1 MKILIRRCTLLSLVA
16 LASYTLGASQT
27 PAVADRVYTLD
38 SLVTGS
44 SEYYVPRE
52 ITSEVLLR
60 LLAGTPS
67 LEAQLIDFYSR
78 GGLDVL
84 PDRSLLLT
92 RLLMPRPWPTPPKTL
107 MVRPR
112 LSIEVSPERLGS
124 LREQPQPR
132 GEEYRREAA
141 LSLLGQFVASSVR
154 LYPGYFS
161 TEGNQPTQSLA
172 LATPSGES
180 VERALENYV
189 QDTKPAPI
197 YLPEKRD
204 YAELRERSWV
214 PGLESTIQF
223 SQNRV
228 SDNWYKG
235 GASNLNLY
243 MRNYLS
249 LSYIK
254 DRVLWKNELESK
266 LSIYNA
272 DKDLVHRY
280 RIADD
285 LLRLR
290 SNYGIRAFHK
300 IYYTLDGELRTQ
312 IFHSY
317 QENKTS
323 LQSDFFAPFTV
334 NVGLGLKYDLTKKST
349 KVYGRLFHLSVNVA
363 PLSYTYR
370 GTSNRTSRPLPR
382 QDLVPALRLDDPCQL
397 GVEAQPLHDLELSP
411 LLQYLLSGYRAG
423 VGEYPRYGSD
433 PILLY
438 TAQSQ
443 PPLRRCRPSSQ
454 DVEQVPTV
462 QRAPQLWLQLSP
474 LIPPSPLSMSLPL
487 PGYSGC
493 TPSHSKIGDRLMS
506 PVGVS

>member
-1 MKILIRRCTLLSLVA
+1 M
-16 LASYTLGASQT
+16 
-27 PAVADRVYTLD
+27 
-38 SLVTGS
+38 
-44 SEYYVPRE
+44 
-52 ITSEVLLR
+52 
-60 LLAGTPS
+60 
-67 LEAQLIDFYSR
+67 SR
-78 GGLDVL
+78 T
-84 PDRSLLLT
+84 RS
-92 RLLMPRPWPTPPKTL
+92 
-107 MVRPR
+107 
-112 LSIEVSPERLGS
+112 
-124 LREQPQPR
+124 
-132 GEEYRREAA
+132 
-141 LSLLGQFVASSVR
+141 
-154 LYPGYFS
+154 
-161 TEGNQPTQSLA
+161 
-172 LATPSGES
+172 
-180 VERALENYV
+180 
-189 QDTKPAPI
+189 
-197 YLPEKRD
+197 LPEKRD

-266 LSIYNA
+266 LNVYNA

-285 LLRLR
+285 LLRLH

-370 GTSNRTSRPLPR
+370 GTSNRNI
-382 QDLVPALRLDDPCQL
+382 DLGRH
-397 GVEAQPLHDLELSP
+397 GLSP
-411 LLQYLLSGYRAG
+411 DKTWYQRFGSTIHANWEWKLNLYMTWSSRLYFNTSYQATELEWENTLDMALTRYFSTRLNLNLRFDDAVRPAKTWNKYLQYNELLSFGFNYR
-423 VGEYPRYGSD
+423 
-433 PILLY
+433 L
-438 TAQSQ
+438 
-443 PPLRRCRPSSQ
+443 
-454 DVEQVPTV
+454 
-462 QRAPQLWLQLSP
+462 
-474 LIPPSPLSMSLPL
+474 
-487 PGYSGC
+487 
-493 TPSHSKIGDRLMS
+493 
-506 PVGVS
+506 

>member
-1 MKILIRRCTLLSLVA
+1 MNILIRRYTLLALVA
-16 LASYTLGASQT
+16 LVSYTLGESQT
-27 PAVADRVYTLD
+27 PTVADQVYTLD
-38 SLVTGS
+38 SLSKGT

-52 ITSEVLLR
+52 VTSDVLLE
-60 LLAGTPS
+60 LLATTPS

-78 GGLDVL
+78 GGLDAQ
-84 PDRSLLLT
+84 PTRSLLMA
-92 RLLMPRPWPTPPKTL
+92 RLMMPRPWPAPSRSLL
-107 MVRPR
+107 MRPR
-112 LSIEVSPERLGS
+112 LSVEVSPERLYS
-124 LREQPQPR
+124 LHEMPR
-132 GEEYRREAA
+132 PSAEDYRREAA
-141 LSLLGQFVASSVR
+141 LSLLGQFAAASVKRNPSSFASESSQHS
-154 LYPGYFS
+154 P
-161 TEGNQPTQSLA
+161 SLT
-172 LATPSGES
+172 LVKPSGES
-180 VERALENYV
+180 IERALEGYV
-189 QDTKPAPI
+189 QDTKLAPI
-197 YLPEKRD
+197 QLPEKQD
-204 YAELRERSWV
+204 YMELRERSWV

-266 LSIYNA
+266 LSVYNA

-285 LLRLR
+285 LLRLS

-349 KVYGRLFHLSVNVA
+349 KVYGRLFHLWVNVA

-370 GTSNRTSRPLPR
+370 GTSNRNI
-382 QDLVPALRLDDPCQL
+382 DLGRH
-397 GVEAQPLHDLELSP
+397 GLSP
-411 LLQYLLSGYRAG
+411 DKTWYQRFGSTVRANWEWKLNLYMTWSSRLYFNTSYQATELEWENTLDMALTRYFSTRLNLNLRFDDAVRPAKTWNKYLQYNELLSFGFNYR
-423 VGEYPRYGSD
+423 
-433 PILLY
+433 L
-438 TAQSQ
+438 
-443 PPLRRCRPSSQ
+443 
-454 DVEQVPTV
+454 
-462 QRAPQLWLQLSP
+462 
-474 LIPPSPLSMSLPL
+474 
-487 PGYSGC
+487 
-493 TPSHSKIGDRLMS
+493 
-506 PVGVS
+506 